1 MKKVLK
7 LLVILFVFVLNSS
20 ITDASTIRE
29 TVDKNDSYATIENGT
44 TIIGITKF
52 ESDVIITAARSSIAT
67 YNDVMFNYGKENYK
81 GVKIYYYLLG
91 KWYEI
96 DEDNNVAVLDSDDA
110 EDKKVIDSL
119 NSRDIYYVN
128 NVEKKISIAYDF
140 NGGNTYELAFK
151 SSDEERANEIVY
163 TDGKILAPA
172 TLSGFDVYAK
182 NKDTEELTMYQTLS
196 KDLEGNSYT
205 PGGVSSDIKCSV
217 SSISYT
223 SENSCEDGT
232 EVVIEDPSAE
242 CLLVNN
248 KLKNEH
254 ETYRNNYCT
263 ISCRDKI
270 TQNMFSTATKLDDN
284 FFTYGGDMA
293 TLDIERECVS
303 TIDYDKWLEDYNQLN
318 ERIISAWNE
327 YKKMEAIH
335 VYTAPRPEHRSCS
348 FNGGTSDDCNCTC
361 LEEDPETGECIS
373 EDCETCTA
381 TPCSETA
388 IIFIWEPTEYA
399 ISRVDGSILI
409 STTPSETDGEINCG
423 GNICQEISSC
433 IGRDGNPNKFV
444 AQYNRS
450 KNEYEQALE
459 ERDELLE
466 MLKTCNL
473 GSNETFRLIEFD
485 AQMGVEYADEYSNL
499 VRVSIPQGAG
509 MGLPQAKY
517 CSDGDC
523 NSIEN
528 FTNQDSRDRI
538 DNFECSGILT
548 GARCINTQQEVKT
561 NDYAYIKFEIERPI
575 SQINMFEMDEENNIF
590 LKGTSSDNFELSYI
604 SAFPFKN
611 SNNYNSLVMNSK
623 FSFYRPF
630 GERIDII
637 NYTCPVVGQE

>member
-110 EDKKVIDSL
+110 SEKAIIDSL

-232 EVVIEDPSAE
+232 EVVIEDPTAE
-242 CLLVNN
+242 CLLVNS
-248 KLKNEH
+248 KLKQEH
-254 ETYRNNYCT
+254 EVYRNNYCT

-270 TQNMFSTATKLDDN
+270 TQNMFNTATKLDDN
-284 FFTYGGDMA
+284 FFTYGDDMA

-303 TIDYDKWLEDYNQLN
+303 TIDYDKWLEDYNRVNDRVRTL
-318 ERIISAWNE
+318 WNE
-327 YKKMEAIH
+327 YKEYEAIH
-335 VYTAPRPEHRSCS
+335 LYADKDFRTESCS
-348 FNGGTSDDCNCTC
+348 YEGGISDDCNCTC
-361 LEEDPETGECIS
+361 AEKDPETGACIS
-373 EDCETCTA
+373 QSCDTCSA
-381 TPCSETA
+381 SPCDASA
-388 IIFIWEPTEYA
+388 QIAIWEQIDYAETTEGGDTY
-399 ISRVDGSILI
+399 IK
-409 STTPSETDGEINCG
+409 TTPYLEDGRVSCH
-423 GNICQEISSC
+423 GNICNEISNC
-433 IGRDGNPNKFV
+433 FGIDGNINKY
-444 AQYNRS
+444 AGNYASS
-450 KNEYEQALE
+450 KAAYEDAIK
-459 ERDELLE
+459 ERDEMLE
-466 MLKTCNL
+466 ALKTCNL
-473 GSNETFRLIEFD
+473 DARGAAVDRLIQYNARISVTYD
-485 AQMGVEYADEYSNL
+485 DEYDKL
-499 VRVSIPQGAG
+499 VDTYVSPVAG
-509 MGLPQAKY
+509 MEIPNAKY
-517 CSDGDC
+517 CDGCDSVEEFVNGPAVDNVELWNC
-523 NSIEN
+523 DGELTNAKCRIEDEN
-528 FTNQDSRDRI
+528 VLSNK
-538 DNFECSGILT
+538 N
-548 GARCINTQQEVKT
+548 
-561 NDYAYIKFEIERPI
+561 AYIKFELTEIPI
-575 SQINMFEMDEENNIF
+575 KQINMFEKDADGNI
-590 LKGTSSDNFELSYI
+590 LVKSDSDNEDILHEY
-604 SAFPFKN
+604 AFPVKN
-611 SNNYNSLVMNSK
+611 INNFDSLVMKSNFK
-623 FSFYRPF
+623 FQRPF
-630 GERIDII
+630 ANKIEKIT
-637 NYTCPVVGQE
+637 YTCPVLAQE